1 MKKYVLAILILAVVI
16 FGLGYGISRI
26 TMPKNEIPI
35 VVPPTNSTVLPTAAA
50 LPTQTP
56 DVVNTNPD
64 FKDTPFR
71 IDGTTIQLVNG
82 LSEVQAVPGSAA
94 KIITR
99 YFGNEAFGDLNADGA
114 QDAAFI
120 VTQTNGGS
128 GTFFYVVAA
137 LSSSSGYTATD
148 AVLLG
153 DRIAPQTTT
162 IENGLLVV
170 NYADRKPDESFA
182 VSPSVGVTKYFKVVN
197 ENLIEENILSQLT
210 GREWTWVNTRM
221 NDGSLTTPVKSESFT
236 ITFNQ
241 DGTFTGTTD
250 CNNFFGNF
258 EISGNMLS
266 LLQIGATKMACQG
279 SQETVFFT
287 QLNEVDRF
295 MINTITN
302 ELVLLIK
309 YNSGSMIFN

>member
-1 MKKYVLAILILAVVI
+1 MKKYVLVILILAVVI

-26 TMPKNEIPI
+26 SMPKNEVP
-35 VVPPTNSTVLPTAAA
+35 VVNTPVDTAVVPTAAVIA
-50 LPTQTP
+50 TQTP
-56 DVVNTNPD
+56 QNVNSNPD
-64 FKDTPFR
+64 YKDTPFR

-82 LSEVQAVPGSAA
+82 LSEVEAAPGSAA
-94 KIITR
+94 KITTR
-99 YFGNEAFGDLNADGA
+99 YFGNEAFGDLNGDGE

-120 VTQTNGGS
+120 VTQTTGGS
-128 GTFFYVVAA
+128 GTFFYVVAV
-137 LSSSSGYTATD
+137 LSSASGYTGTD

-197 ENLIEENILSQLT
+197 DNLIEENVLSQIT
-210 GREWTWVNTRM
+210 GREWKWVKTQM
-221 NDGSLTTPVKSESFT
+221 NDGSLTTPVKNDAFT

-250 CNNFFGNF
+250 CNNFFGNY
-258 EISGNMLS
+258 EISGNQLS
-266 LLQIGATKMACQG
+266 LLQIGATKMACQD

-287 QLNEVDRF
+287 QLNEIDSF
-295 MINTITN
+295 MIDNLTN

-309 YNSGSMIFN
+309 YDSGSMIFQ